1 MFLKYLWKNQRKK
14 APRPPYHKRGHP
26 DLRKCNITQ
35 LKMLSIERP
44 TFFLQGT
51 PVPCQ
56 EMIKK
61 KEDEEIE
68 TCVWQSCQFGQSW
81 GWEGRRALD
90 LESKFY
96 LVCFFCDK
104 IIMVISK
111 CVQTSE
117 IVTIVATLKTKYN
130 GGKTDN
136 EAKKHL
142 EFKYKNKSRCLKM
155 ISVSQKTAKQ
165 RKSNI

>member
-61 KEDEEIE
+61 KEDEEIGNL
-68 TCVWQSCQFGQSW
+68 C
-81 GWEGRRALD
+81 
-90 LESKFY
+90 
-96 LVCFFCDK
+96 
-104 IIMVISK
+104 
-111 CVQTSE
+111 
-117 IVTIVATLKTKYN
+117 VTIMPIWT
-130 GGKTDN
+130 
-136 EAKKHL
+136 
-142 EFKYKNKSRCLKM
+142 SMRM
-155 ISVSQKTAKQ
+155 R
-165 RKSNI
+165 RKACARP